1 MVFRSCM
8 CYHTCND
15 TSRRPRQRGRF
26 RKEVAIM
33 GVEIS
38 LAGKNAVVT
47 GGGGGMGRTTSMLLG
62 QAGANVMVA
71 DMDVAAAEK
80 TAADI
85 AAQFGVKTAFCKCDV
100 TVKAEVDAM
109 VEATLKAFGR
119 IDILNNIAGASTKVD
134 FLEMPE
140 EIYDFMMDVNAKGT
154 FLVDQAVLRVMIP
167 NKSGKIV
174 NMSSM
179 SGKEGYP
186 TNIAYTASKFA
197 VTGMTQ
203 AIAKYA
209 APYNINVNCVCPGI
223 VHTRIWDKLL
233 DDVKQAGGDPDTYWA
248 ERISGIPLKR
258 PQTEEDIAR
267 MFLYLSSSFADNMT
281 GQGINVTGGLILH

>member
-1 MVFRSCM
+1 MQ
-8 CYHTCND
+8 N
-15 TSRRPRQRGRF
+15 
-26 RKEVAIM
+26 
-33 GVEIS
+33 
-38 LAGKNAVVT
+38 VVIT
-47 GGGGGMGRTTSMLLG
+47 GGSRGIGRAICLELARQGAAVGVNYAGNEQAAQETVAECEALG
-62 QAGANVMVA
+62 VKALAIKADVA
-71 DMDVAAAEK
+71 DAKACEDM
-80 TAADI
+80 
-85 AAQFGVKTAFCKCDV
+85 VKQVLDT
-100 TVKAEVDAM
+100 
-109 VEATLKAFGR
+109 FGR

-233 DDVKQAGGDPDTYWA
+233 DDVKQAGGNPDAYWA

>member
-1 MVFRSCM
+1 
-8 CYHTCND
+8 
-15 TSRRPRQRGRF
+15 
-26 RKEVAIM
+26 M

-38 LAGKNAVVT
+38 LKGKNAVVT
-47 GGGGGMGRTTSMLLG
+47 GGAGGMGRTTSMLLAE
-62 QAGANVMVA
+62 AGANVMVA
-71 DMDVAAAEK
+71 DMDEAAAAK

-85 AAQFGVKTAFCKCDV
+85 AEKFGVKTAFCKCDV
-100 TVKAEVDAM
+100 TNKAEVDAM
-109 VEATLKAFGR
+109 VAASLEAFGR

-209 APYNINVNCVCPGI
+209 APHNINVNCVCPGI

-233 DDVKQAGGDPDTYWA
+233 SDVKEAGGDPDAYWN

-267 MFLYLSSSFADNMT
+267 MFLYLSSDFADNMT

>member
-167 NKSGKIV
+167 NRSGKIV
-174 NMSSM
+174 NMCSQA
-179 SGKEGYP
+179 GKYGFP
-186 TNIAYTASKFA
+186 TNVAYTTSKFG

-203 AIAKYA
+203 SIAQYA

-223 VHTRIWDKLL
+223 VRTNIWERAL
-233 DDVKQAGGDPDTYWA
+233 DDIRRQGGDA
-248 ERISGIPLKR
+248 EAYFESRLQGIPLKR
-258 PQTEEDIAR
+258 AQTMEDVAH

-281 GQGINVTGGLILH
+281 GQSINITGGRVMH

>member
-1 MVFRSCM
+1 
-8 CYHTCND
+8 
-15 TSRRPRQRGRF
+15 
-26 RKEVAIM
+26 M

-38 LAGKNAVVT
+38 LKGKNAVVT
-47 GGGGGMGRTTSMLLG
+47 GGAGGMGRTTSMLLAE
-62 QAGANVMVA
+62 AGANVMVA
-71 DMDVAAAEK
+71 DMDEAAAAK

-85 AAQFGVKTAFCKCDV
+85 AEKFGVKTASCKCDV
-100 TVKAEVDAM
+100 TNKAEVDAM
-109 VEATLKAFGR
+109 VAASLEAFGR

-209 APYNINVNCVCPGI
+209 A
-223 VHTRIWDKLL
+223 L
-233 DDVKQAGGDPDTYWA
+233 
-248 ERISGIPLKR
+248 
-258 PQTEEDIAR
+258 
-267 MFLYLSSSFADNMT
+267 
-281 GQGINVTGGLILH
+281 

>member
-1 MVFRSCM
+1 
-8 CYHTCND
+8 
-15 TSRRPRQRGRF
+15 
-26 RKEVAIM
+26 M

-38 LAGKNAVVT
+38 LQGKNAVVT
-47 GGGGGMGRTTSMLLG
+47 GGGGGMGRTTSMLLA

-71 DMDVAAAEK
+71 DMDAAAAEQ

-85 AAQFGVKTAFCKCDV
+85 AAKFGVKTAFCKCDV
-100 TVKAEVDAM
+100 TVKSEVDAM
-109 VEATLKAFGR
+109 VAAALEAFGR

-167 NKSGKIV
+167 NRSGKIV
-174 NMSSM
+174 NMCSQ
-179 SGKEGYP
+179 SGKYGFP
-186 TNIAYTASKFA
+186 TNVAYTTSKFG

-203 AIAKYA
+203 AIAQYA

-223 VHTRIWDKLL
+223 VRTNIWERAL
-233 DDVKQAGGDPDTYWA
+233 DDIRRQGGDA
-248 ERISGIPLKR
+248 EAYFASRLEGIPLKR
-258 PQTEEDIAR
+258 AQTMEDIAH
-267 MFLYLSSSFADNMT
+267 MFLYLSSDFADNMT
-281 GQGINVTGGLILH
+281 GQAINITGGKVMH

>member
-1 MVFRSCM
+1 
-8 CYHTCND
+8 
-15 TSRRPRQRGRF
+15 
-26 RKEVAIM
+26 M

-38 LAGKNAVVT
+38 LQGKNAVVT
-47 GGGGGMGRTTSMLLG
+47 GGGGGMGRTTSMLLA

-71 DMDVAAAEK
+71 DMDAAAAEQ

-85 AAQFGVKTAFCKCDV
+85 AAKFGVKTAFCKCDV
-100 TVKAEVDAM
+100 TVKSEVDAM
-109 VEATLKAFGR
+109 VAAALEAFGR
-119 IDILNNIAGASTKVD
+119 IDVLNNIAGASTKVD

-167 NKSGKIV
+167 NRSGKIV

-233 DDVKQAGGDPDTYWA
+233 DDVKQAGGDPDAYWN

-258 PQTEEDIAR
+258 PQTEEDVAR
-267 MFLYLSSSFADNMT
+267 MFLYLSSPFADNMT